1 MTIPTSQII
10 NQLIEDNKKLKKCIQ
25 CDDATNRQ
33 KQDGYRIGYTSSV
46 GKKIET
52 RVVKE
57 FDGQ

>member
-33 KQDGYRIGYTSSV
+33 KQTDTVLDTLARLE
-46 GKKIET
+46 KKLKPE
-52 RVVKE
+52 
-57 FDGQ
+57 